1 MVEEQF
7 MNPPDAVPTPDTA
20 IAVKPSSTVSGSVP
34 ATLLEDRVQRLE
46 DAVALLTH
54 HVQWDESESTTPDP
68 IARIKHEPVLDHLEG
83 TPAPRAIPIPPPPTA
98 SLADFT
104 LPTYA
109 EPPVARVSPLA
120 SVLQPIQS
128 ALPLATSTVNRLLP
142 ASSLW
147 RDLWWDVRTAWR
159 MVRDPYYPMSTACKV
174 VPLFALF
181 YVTVWPWF
189 SSWSGIIGTVM
200 NYLVNTIV
208 LYIAFKVIQRE
219 LRRYY
224 EFAEKY
230 RR

>member
-1 MVEEQF
+1 
-7 MNPPDAVPTPDTA
+7 MNPADAVPTPDTA
-20 IAVKPSSTVSGSVP
+20 LTVKPSSTVSASVP
-34 ATLLEDRVQRLE
+34 AQLLEDRVQRLE

-54 HVQWDESESTTPDP
+54 HVQWDESDSTIQEPAAH
-68 IARIKHEPVLDHLEG
+68 IRHEPVAEPLAEK
-83 TPAPRAIPIPPPPTA
+83 PAPRAMPIPPPPTA
-98 SLADFT
+98 SLAEFA
-104 LPTYA
+104 LPQYA
-109 EPPVARVSPLA
+109 EPPITRVSPLT

-128 ALPLATSTVNRLLP
+128 ALPLATSAVNRLLP

-147 RDLWWDVRTAWR
+147 RDLWWDIRTAWR

-189 SSWSGIIGTVM
+189 SAWSGIVGTVM
-200 NYLVNTIV
+200 NYLVNAIV
-208 LYIAFKVIQRE
+208 IYIAFKVIQRE

>member
-1 MVEEQF
+1 
-7 MNPPDAVPTPDTA
+7 MNPVDALSTPDTA
-20 IAVKPSSTVSGSVP
+20 LAVKTSSTVSASVP
-34 ATLLEDRVQRLE
+34 KTLLEDRVQRLE

-54 HVQWDESESTTPDP
+54 HVQWDESVTTAVEPVARISHEPLPDP
-68 IARIKHEPVLDHLEG
+68 LAAK
-83 TPAPRAIPIPPPPTA
+83 PAPRAMPIPSPPTA
-98 SLADFT
+98 SLAEFAM
-104 LPTYA
+104 PSYA
-109 EPPVARVSPLA
+109 EPKVARVSSLS

-128 ALPLATSTVNRLLP
+128 ALPLATSTVNRILP

-189 SSWSGIIGTVM
+189 SAWSGIVGTVM
-200 NYLVNTIV
+200 NYLVNAIV
-208 LYIAFKVIQRE
+208 IYIAFKVIQRE

>member
-1 MVEEQF
+1 
-7 MNPPDAVPTPDTA
+7 MNPVE
-20 IAVKPSSTVSGSVP
+20 SVP
-34 ATLLEDRVQRLE
+34 ALDQSLTVKPVPSGTVPAHLLEDRVQRLE

-54 HVQWDESESTTPDP
+54 HVQWDEAEASVE
-68 IARIKHEPVLDHLEG
+68 V
-83 TPAPRAIPIPPPPTA
+83 PAPRIRHERVPEQQQEMITPRAVPIPPPPTA
-98 SLADFT
+98 SLAEFT
-104 LPTYA
+104 LPPFA
-109 EPPVARVSPLA
+109 ESPAPRVSPLTN
-120 SVLQPIQS
+120 VLRPIQS
-128 ALPLATSTVNRLLP
+128 ALPLATTTVNRLLP

-181 YVTVWPWF
+181 YVTIWPWF
-189 SSWSGIIGTVM
+189 SAWSGIVGTIM
-200 NYLVNTIV
+200 NYLVNAVVI
-208 LYIAFKVIQRE
+208 YIAFKVIQRE

>member
-1 MVEEQF
+1 MKPAEAELT
-7 MNPPDAVPTPDTA
+7 PDAALT
-20 IAVKPSSTVSGSVP
+20 VKPSSTVSPSVP

-54 HVQWDESESTTPDP
+54 HVHWDDTESTATESV
-68 IARIKHEPVLDHLEG
+68 ARIGHEPVPVPLVEK
-83 TPAPRAIPIPPPPTA
+83 PAPRAIPIPPPPTA

-104 LPTYA
+104 IPQYVV
-109 EPPVARVSPLA
+109 PPVARVSPLA
-120 SVLQPIQS
+120 TVLQPIQT

-147 RDLWWDVRTAWR
+147 RDLWWDIRTAWR
-159 MVRDPYYPMSTACKV
+159 MVRDPYYPMSTTCKV
-174 VPLFALF
+174 VPVFALF
-181 YVTVWPWF
+181 YVTVWPWL
-189 SSWSGIIGTVM
+189 SAWSGIIGTLM
-200 NYLVNTIV
+200 NYLVNGVVI
-208 LYIAFKVIQRE
+208 YIAFKVIQRE

>member
-1 MVEEQF
+1 
-7 MNPPDAVPTPDTA
+7 MNPVDAVQIPDTA
-20 IAVKPSSTVSGSVP
+20 LTVKPSSTVSASVP

-54 HVQWDESESTTPDP
+54 HVQWDESDSTTPEP
-68 IARIKHEPVLDHLEG
+68 VARIKHESVPDHL
-83 TPAPRAIPIPPPPTA
+83 TDTLAPRAMPIPPPLTA
-98 SLADFT
+98 SLAEFA
-104 LPTYA
+104 LPSYA
-109 EPPVARVSPLA
+109 EPKVARVSPLA
-120 SVLQPIQS
+120 GVLQPIQS

-159 MVRDPYYPMSTACKV
+159 MVRDPYYPMSTACRV

-189 SSWSGIIGTVM
+189 SAWSGIVGTVM
-200 NYLVNTIV
+200 NYLVNAIV